1 MVSMAGSPAS
11 PARTAGWWRRARY
24 RVGQFWSG
32 LLAGVQAV
40 DETPAA
46 ALLAP
51 AALALFHR
59 MPLDA
64 QRHSLRVLQTLE
76 AEAPVPVDLAVAALL
91 HDVGKVAAR
100 EAGAYLGL
108 WLRGP
113 MVLTEAVAPG
123 LLTRLAAAQPSRSL
137 RYAIYVQLHHPE
149 IGAAW
154 ARAVGASDLTCWLIA
169 EHQTRVE
176 RADTPE
182 AALLVRLQAADDQN

>member
-1 MVSMAGSPAS
+1 MVSTAESLAS
-11 PARTAGWWRRARY
+11 PVRAAAWWRRVRY
-24 RVGQFWSG
+24 RVRQFWAG
-32 LLAGVQAV
+32 LLASVQAV

-51 AALALFHR
+51 DALTLFRR

-64 QRHSLRVLQTLE
+64 RRHSLRVLQTLE

-123 LLTRLAAAQPSRSL
+123 LLVRLADARPSPSL
-137 RYAIYVQLHHPE
+137 RYALYVQLHHPE

-154 ARAVGASDLTCWLIA
+154 ARAAGASDLTCWLIA
-169 EHQTRVE
+169 EHQNKARCT
-176 RADTPE
+176 DTPE

>member
-1 MVSMAGSPAS
+1 MMASMAGSPAA
-11 PARTAGWWRRARY
+11 PAHAAGWRRARY
-24 RVGQFWSG
+24 RISQFWIG

-40 DETPAA
+40 DETRAA

-51 AALALFHR
+51 DALALFRR

-64 QRHSLRVLQTLE
+64 RRHSLRVLQTLE

-113 MVLTEAVAPG
+113 IVLTEAVAPN
-123 LLTRLAAAQPSRSL
+123 LLTQLAAAQPSRSL

-169 EHQTRVE
+169 EHQNKVGRT
-176 RADTPE
+176 DTPE